1 MTAPPFLTRT
11 ERMVAERVLRA
22 AGYWRVG
29 VDPDEYTNLADQGRG
44 ARTINL
50 REVFTT
56 PWPAELACLCSPYA
70 NDGIFEE
77 CPLHGDPSA

>member
-11 ERMVAERVLRA
+11 ERAVAERAFRA
-22 AGYWRVG
+22 AGGREDRAHPG
-29 VDPDEYTNLADQGRG
+29 VWHFDGRDSVDLAVLF
-44 ARTINL
+44 AS
-50 REVFTT
+50 